1 MKSLIGLILVSAAV
15 QLVAAFDPS
24 YMLCLVNQER
34 GKSGLPNLGLDDRL
48 NQAAQQHCDF
58 QAETDS
64 MTHDGSSG
72 DSPGTR
78 MTEFGY
84 NWVGCAENISFGQ
97 SDEQECMQEWMASP
111 GHRANILGD
120 FTHFGAAVS
129 SSGSTPFYMQDFGN
143 DGQHHDYPACPSGG
157 GGGDDESGS
166 SYGASSYGGGDSSGD
181 GATVTWYDE
190 DGNEVAPPSGSDS
203 NSGSSYGTT
212 TTSSDDG
219 GDGGVTWYDDDGNQV
234 AAPSS
239 TSYDDG
245 SSGDDDGSTII
256 TYD

>member
-1 MKSLIGLILVSAAV
+1 MKSLIGLILVSAAA

-34 GKSGLPNLGLDDRL
+34 GKSGLPNLGLDERL

-78 MTEFGY
+78 MTQFGY
-84 NWVGCAENISFGQ
+84 NWVACAENISFGQ

-129 SSGSTPFYMQDFGN
+129 NSGSTPFYTQDFGN
-143 DGQHHDYPACPSGG
+143 DGKKYNFPACGG
-157 GGGDDESGS
+157 SSDSGGDDQSAYGTSSDGGSGDSDSGSGASVTWYDENGNEVAAPSSSDSGS
-166 SYGASSYGGGDSSGD
+166 SYGGSSDAGDS
-181 GATVTWYDE
+181 
-190 DGNEVAPPSGSDS
+190 
-203 NSGSSYGTT
+203 
-212 TTSSDDG
+212 
-219 GDGGVTWYDDDGNQV
+219 DGGVTWYDDSGNQV
-234 AAPSS
+234 DAPSS
-239 TSYDDG
+239 DDDG
-245 SSGDDDGSTII
+245 GSTII

>member
-1 MKSLIGLILVSAAV
+1 MKSLIGLILVSAAA

-34 GKSGLPNLGLDDRL
+34 GKAGLPNLGLDERL

-78 MTEFGY
+78 MTQFGY
-84 NWVGCAENISFGQ
+84 NWVACAENISFGQ
-97 SDEQECMQEWMASP
+97 SDEQECMTEWMASP

-129 SSGSTPFYMQDFGN
+129 NSGSTPFYTQDFGN
-143 DGQHHDYPACPSGG
+143 DGKKHDYPACGG
-157 GGGDDESGS
+157 SSDGGDQSA
-166 SYGASSYGGGDSSGD
+166 YGASSYGGDSGSGSGDS
-181 GATVTWYDE
+181 VTWYDE
-190 DGNEVAPPSGSDS
+190 NGNEVAAP
-203 NSGSSYGTT
+203 
-212 TTSSDDG
+212 SSDDSG
-219 GDGGVTWYDDDGNQV
+219 SGDAGNSDGGVTWYDDSGNQV
-234 AAPSS
+234 AAPAS
-239 TSYDDG
+239 DDG
-245 SSGDDDGSTII
+245 SDDGSTII